1 MTMPK
6 VDDSKI
12 GSLVNCLLILGL
24 FALSWYWGF
33 QLAATA
39 LADPDTCWLLAVGKW
54 ILTHGGL
61 PTSDPFSWTVGA
73 DAPPF
78 LQSIH
83 AQFLPYQ
90 WLASL
95 IYFCIWQSCGASGLL
110 YFACLLI
117 VCAFLIFPLLLARR
131 LQAPVGWQAVLSAL
145 AVSAGSFHFPL
156 RPELFSY
163 LLIAFLYYLLLPLY
177 FLPAANGV
185 NSGDATQASPGPAR
199 NLVAGAIGTLLFC
212 FWANLHTGFVLGLL
226 IVVVLLFTS
235 LCCAGAQRRSRT
247 GYMSC
252 FSLGAV
258 FGTLITPFQLKLYSY
273 LPGLF
278 FSPMNKY
285 TVELMPL
292 RFSELLSFD
301 FLPYLALQVIFL
313 GSAIA
318 YCSNLKKKGK
328 TKLASSSSSS
338 SISSCSSSSS
348 SSSSKSDPDDAC
360 DNVPRV
366 ALILGI
372 FTFIAFLS
380 GDMCRRMIPFAVLMS
395 SGYFLAIANKTPSPG
410 RFIWPLRYVLPAV
423 LFFAMWGTQLSSAFF
438 HAEIPMTTYGFDVP
452 RQALAFIEKQRPK
465 GNLLNDSQFGDVLIF
480 ALGEKARVFID
491 TRFDLYGYRLSHD
504 YFVMVNALPGYEALL
519 SHYKIDWIFM
529 PPRARLPGRLSSQGG
544 WSKIFE
550 DKAAVIMAKDSSSET
565 QVAGE
570 TTTKATKHE

>member
-6 VDDSKI
+6 VDISKI
-12 GSLVNCLLILGL
+12 GAVANCFLILGL

-54 ILTHGGL
+54 IALHGCL
-61 PTSDPFSWTVGA
+61 PSSDPFSWTVGA

-78 LQSIH
+78 LQSLH

-90 WLASL
+90 WLAAL
-95 IYFCIWQSCGASGLL
+95 IYFCILQNCGANGLL

-117 VCAFLIFPLLLARR
+117 VFAFLILPLLLAKR
-131 LQAPVGWQAVLSAL
+131 LQAPLGPQAVLCAL

-163 LLIAFLYYLLLPLY
+163 LLIAFLFYLLLPL
-177 FLPAANGV
+177 FFQSMEIDV
-185 NSGDATQASPGPAR
+185 NRGDAPRATSAPAR
-199 NLVAGAIGTLLFC
+199 NFTAGAIGGLLFC
-212 FWANLHTGFVLGLL
+212 LWANLHTGFVLGLL
-226 IVVVLLFTS
+226 IVLLFLVAS
-235 LCCAGAQRRSRT
+235 FCCVGTRRGARI

-252 FSLGAV
+252 FSLAAV
-258 FGTLITPFQLKLYSY
+258 LGTLITPFHFKLYAY

-301 FLPYLALQVIFL
+301 YLPYLALQVIFL
-313 GSAIA
+313 GSAII
-318 YCSNLKKKGK
+318 YYSKVKKKEK
-328 TKLASSSSSS
+328 AKITSS
-338 SISSCSSSSS
+338 
-348 SSSSKSDPDDAC
+348 PDGED
-360 DNVPRV
+360 DHGPRM
-366 ALILGI
+366 ALLLGL
-372 FTFIAFLS
+372 FTIIAFLS
-380 GDMCRRMIPFAVLMS
+380 GDICRRMIPFAVLMS
-395 SGYFLAIANKTPSPG
+395 LGYFLAVAHHAQTPG
-410 RFIWPLRYVLPAV
+410 RFIWPLRYILPLVVVSA
-423 LFFAMWGTQLSSAFF
+423 LWGTQLSAAFF

-452 RQALAFIEKQRPK
+452 RQALAFIEKQRPQ

-480 ALGEKARVFID
+480 TLGEKARVFID
-491 TRFDLYGYRLSHD
+491 TRFDLYGLRLSHD

-519 SHYKIDWIFM
+519 NHYKIDWIFM
-529 PPRARLPGRLSSQGG
+529 PLRSRLPGRLVSQGG

-550 DKAAVIMAKDSSSET
+550 DKAAVIMTKDKPGPSPLSGDKTSKNE
-565 QVAGE
+565 
-570 TTTKATKHE
+570 